1 MINLGRRSCL
11 NIALP
16 TPLVLRLPLL
26 CRHPFLLLCTCHV
39 CGSSP
44 APALPQRSN
53 RGKSQTQFDS
63 WGRICQHTILLSVAP
78 DLQKDGDPLALSL
91 FFFTCAWCVIQ
102 KSRNYKVT
110 KRRQL
115 IKSLPLYKTNSALLA
130 HSDWMQLKPWR
141 VCKTAHVSVAV
152 SCKLRQTWTESNK
165 GINLGIFWS
174 HAFILKWHTSPR
186 LCHVFPDLSE
196 SLLWRK

>member
-1 MINLGRRSCL
+1 MRLISRSCSPTEKQQGEKSDSVWQLGEDLSAHNPALSGPRSSKRRRSS
-11 NIALP
+11 
-16 TPLVLRLPLL
+16 
-26 CRHPFLLLCTCHV
+26 CTEFV
-39 CGSSP
+39 
-44 APALPQRSN
+44 
-53 RGKSQTQFDS
+53 
-63 WGRICQHTILLSVAP
+63 
-78 DLQKDGDPLALSL
+78 
-91 FFFTCAWCVIQ
+91 FFTCTWCVIQ